1 MRCSIDLHYYD
12 VLVKQIED
20 KKKNNKIKK
29 QLITDYI
36 NNINIYDLMKK
47 YHLTEKYITKVITQK
62 EHYI

>member
-1 MRCSIDLHYYD
+1 MRCSINLHYYD

-36 NNINIYDLMKK
+36 NNTTIIELVRK